1 MKKQGYTSMGSMKSI
16 AVPAYAKPGAKR
28 GKKGKKKK

>member
-1 MKKQGYTSMGSMKSI
+1 MKKQGYTSAKAMNKI

-28 GKKGKKKK
+28 KKGSKKK

>member
-1 MKKQGYTSMGSMKSI
+1 MKKQGYTATKKMNAI
-16 AVPAYAKPGAKR
+16 PVPAYAKPGAKR